1 MQNQEYSD
9 YGKGYELF
17 VLTSDNISNNIKS
30 LDIIR
35 KLISM

>member
-9 YGKGYELF
+9 SEKF

>member
-9 YGKGYELF
+9 YGI

>member
-9 YGKGYELF
+9 SGKF
-17 VLTSDNISNNIKS
+17 VLTSNNISNNIKN